1 MSLQGILLVDLIGL
15 ALIALMINLLRTH
28 RLNVGYSL
36 TWIAATL
43 AAMVIVSVPS
53 LLDLL
58 PRLVGAEY
66 PASALSLL
74 AFLFIFLVLI
84 FMSVR
89 LSHLSARQIELVQML
104 SIDRVDDRPD
114 HPRSDG
120 VTEDE

>member
-1 MSLQGILLVDLIGL
+1 MSLQGILFVDLVGL
-15 ALIALMINLLRTH
+15 ALIVLMINLLRTH

-104 SIDRVDDRPD
+104 SIDRVDDRSD
-114 HPRSDG
+114 HMTDEG
-120 VTEDE
+120 AEDE

>member
-15 ALIALMINLLRTH
+15 ALIVLMINLLRTH

-89 LSHLSARQIELVQML
+89 LSNLSARQIELVQML
-104 SIDRVDDRPD
+104 SIDRVDDQPD

>member
-15 ALIALMINLLRTH
+15 ALIVLMINLLRTH

-43 AAMVIVSVPS
+43 ASMVIVSVPS

-104 SIDRVDDRPD
+104 SIDRVDDQPD

>member
-15 ALIALMINLLRTH
+15 ALIVLMINLLRTR

-36 TWIAATL
+36 TWITATL
-43 AAMVIVSVPS
+43 ASMVIVSVPS

-104 SIDRVDDRPD
+104 SINRVDDRPD
-114 HPRSDG
+114 HSRSDG